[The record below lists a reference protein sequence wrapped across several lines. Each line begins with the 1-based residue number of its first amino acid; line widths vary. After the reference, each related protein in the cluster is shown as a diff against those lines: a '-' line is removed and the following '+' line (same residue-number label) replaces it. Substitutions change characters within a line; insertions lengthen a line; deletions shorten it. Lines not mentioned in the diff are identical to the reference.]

1 MVATNFQGS
10 RTIASLVA
18 ALCQLC
24 GLERSDAQNS
34 VPVQT
39 SWRST
44 QPFRQI
50 VEQGRGVKLTLD
62 MSIEIF
68 GNLSGGTT
76 RTAIC
81 ESLFVAGVEAD
92 LEQAIGVPGLSLT
105 VNGLYAAGPSLT
117 NKSTHEFNRLSNIDA
132 YDSIRLYEAWLEQA
146 FWDER

>member
-1 MVATNFQGS
+1 MVATNFQWS
-10 RTIASLVA
+10 RAIASLMA

-24 GLERSDAQNS
+24 GPETGDAQDL

-39 SWRST
+39 TGRSS

-50 VEQGRGVKLTLD
+50 VEQGRGVTFTLD
-62 MSIEIF
+62 ASIEIF

-92 LEQAIGVPGLSLT
+92 LEKAIGVPGLSVV

-132 YDSIRLYEAWLEQA
+132 YDSIRL
-146 FWDER
+146 DRKSVV